1 VFQSEGKLILGAHM
15 SIAGGVH
22 RALER
27 ARSISCE
34 SVQIFTRNQLRWSS
48 PSLQEEE
55 ILSFHRLKLEFKRVL
70 AHASYLIN
78 LASPDAEIHRKSS
91 EALGEELRRCSI
103 LGIPALVL
111 HPGSH
116 RGRGAE
122 WGIGR
127 LVEGARWV
135 YADEQVKQVRLTLET
150 TAGGGSTLGAS
161 FEQLRDL
168 LDALETAGVPVG
180 ICFDTCHVFAAGYEL
195 RTRRGYEATWR
206 QFDRVIGMKYLV
218 ALHLNDS
225 LGSFGSARD
234 RHEHI
239 GKGQIGVSGFQRFA
253 RDPALAELPGILETP
268 KGRDMREDVEN
279 LSLLR
284 RLGRSRP

>member
-1 VFQSEGKLILGAHM
+1 M

-34 SVQIFTRNQLRWSS
+34 AVQIFTRNQLRWSA
-48 PSLQEEE
+48 PALQEEE
-55 ILSFHRLKLEFKRVL
+55 IRSFLSLKPEFKVVL

-78 LASPDAEIHRKSS
+78 LASPDEEIQRKSI
-91 EALGEELRRCSI
+91 EALNEELRRCLV
-103 LGIPALVL
+103 LGIPALIL

-122 WGIGR
+122 WGIER
-127 LVEGARWV
+127 LVEGARRV
-135 YADEQVKQVRLTLET
+135 FTADRGKDVRLILET
-150 TAGGGSTLGAS
+150 TTGSGSTLGGS

-168 LDALETAGVPVG
+168 LGALEAAGVPSG
-180 ICFDTCHVFAAGYEL
+180 ICVDTCHVFAAGYEL
-195 RTRRGYEATWR
+195 RYRRGYQATWER
-206 QFDRVIGMKYLV
+206 FDRVIGRKHLS

-225 LGSFGSARD
+225 LGTLGSARD

-239 GKGQIGVSGFQRFA
+239 GKGKIGRSGFRLLV
-253 RDPALAELPGILETP
+253 RDPSLAQLPGILETP
-268 KGRDMREDVEN
+268 KGRDLREDVEN
-279 LSLLR
+279 LRLLR
-284 RLGRSRP
+284 ELSRG

>member
-1 VFQSEGKLILGAHM
+1 M

-34 SVQIFTRNQLRWSS
+34 AVQIFTRNQLRWSA
-48 PSLQEEE
+48 PALREEE
-55 ILSFHRLKLEFKRVL
+55 IRSFQRLESGFKAVL

-78 LASPDAEIHRKSS
+78 LASPDEEIHRKSIR
-91 EALGEELRRCSI
+91 ALEEELQRCAT
-103 LGIPALVL
+103 LGIPALIL

-116 RGRGAE
+116 RGRGIE
-122 WGIGR
+122 RGIER
-127 LVEGARWV
+127 FVEGARRM
-135 YADEQVKQVRLTLET
+135 YSADRINQVRLTLET
-150 TAGGGSTLGAS
+150 TAGGGATLGGS

-168 LDALETAGVPVG
+168 LGALEVAGIPAG

-195 RTRRGYEATWR
+195 RSRSGYRDTWR
-206 QFDRVIGMKYLV
+206 RFDRVIGRKYLV

-225 LGSFGSARD
+225 VGQLGSARD

-239 GKGQIGVSGFQRFA
+239 GKGQIGVAGFQQLV
-253 RDPALAELPGILETP
+253 RDPALTQLPGILETP
-268 KGRDMREDVEN
+268 KGPDLREDVEN
-279 LSLLR
+279 LRLLR
-284 RLGRSRP
+284 TLRTLRRSGNQTY

>member
-1 VFQSEGKLILGAHM
+1 LIFGAHM

-34 SVQIFTRNQLRWSS
+34 AVQIFTRNQLRWSA
-48 PSLQEEE
+48 PALQEEE
-55 ILSFHRLKLEFKRVL
+55 IEVFLKLKPGFKAVM

-78 LASPDAEIHRKSS
+78 LASPEEDIHRQSI
-91 EALGEELRRCSI
+91 EALEEEMRRCCI
-103 LGIPALVL
+103 LGIPALIL

-116 RGRGAE
+116 RGGGVE

-127 LVEGARWV
+127 FVEGACRV
-135 YADEQVKQVRLTLET
+135 FAAVKDRGVRLTLET
-150 TAGGGSTLGAS
+150 TAGGGSTLGGS

-168 LDALETAGVPVG
+168 LGALEAASVPVG
-180 ICFDTCHVFAAGYEL
+180 VCFDTCHVFAAGYEL
-195 RTRRGYEATWR
+195 RNRRGYRATWKR
-206 QFDRVIGMKYLV
+206 FDRVIGRKHLV

-225 LGSFGSARD
+225 RGVLGSARD

-239 GKGQIGVSGFQRFA
+239 GRGRIGVSGFRRLV
-253 RDPALAELPGILETP
+253 RDAALAELPGILETP
-268 KGRDMREDVEN
+268 KSPDMREDVEN
-279 LSLLR
+279 LRLLR
-284 RLGRSRP
+284 ALGGGRRQTA

>member
-1 VFQSEGKLILGAHM
+1 M

-34 SVQIFTRNQLRWSS
+34 AVQIFTRNQLRWSA
-48 PSLQEEE
+48 PALREEE
-55 ILSFHRLKLEFKRVL
+55 IRSFQRLESGFKAVL

-78 LASPDAEIHRKSS
+78 LASPDEEIHRKSIR
-91 EALGEELRRCSI
+91 ALEEELQRCAT
-103 LGIPALVL
+103 LGIPALIL

-116 RGRGAE
+116 RGRGIE
-122 WGIGR
+122 RGIER
-127 LVEGARWV
+127 FVEGACRV
-135 YADEQVKQVRLTLET
+135 YSADRINQVRLTLET
-150 TAGGGSTLGAS
+150 TAGGGSTLGGS

-168 LDALETAGVPVG
+168 LGALEVAGIPAG

-195 RTRRGYEATWR
+195 RSRSGYRDTWR
-206 QFDRVIGMKYLV
+206 RFDRVIGRKYLV

-225 LGSFGSARD
+225 VGQLGSARD

-239 GKGQIGVSGFQRFA
+239 GKGQIGVAGFQQLV
-253 RDPALAELPGILETP
+253 RDPALTQLPGILETP
-268 KGRDMREDVEN
+268 KGPDLREDVEN
-279 LSLLR
+279 LRLLGT
-284 RLGRSRP
+284 LGRSGGNSA

>member
-1 VFQSEGKLILGAHM
+1 M

-34 SVQIFTRNQLRWSS
+34 AVQIFTRNQLRWSA
-48 PSLQEEE
+48 PALREEE
-55 ILSFHRLKLEFKRVL
+55 IRSFQRLESGFKAVL

-78 LASPDAEIHRKSS
+78 LASPDEEIHRKSTR
-91 EALGEELRRCSI
+91 ALEEELQRCAT
-103 LGIPALVL
+103 LGIPALIL

-116 RGRGAE
+116 RGRGIE
-122 WGIGR
+122 RGIER
-127 LVEGARWV
+127 FVEGARRI
-135 YADEQVKQVRLTLET
+135 YSADRINQVRLTLET
-150 TAGGGSTLGAS
+150 TAGGGSTLGGS

-168 LDALETAGVPVG
+168 LGALEVAGIPAG

-195 RTRRGYEATWR
+195 RSRSGYRDTWR
-206 QFDRVIGMKYLV
+206 RFDRVIGRKYLV

-225 LGSFGSARD
+225 VGQLGSARD

-239 GKGQIGVSGFQRFA
+239 GKGQIGVAGFQQLV
-253 RDPALAELPGILETP
+253 RDPALTQLPGILETP
-268 KGRDMREDVEN
+268 KGPDLREDVEN
-279 LSLLR
+279 LRLLGT
-284 RLGRSRP
+284 LGRSGGNSA

>member
-1 VFQSEGKLILGAHM
+1 M

-34 SVQIFTRNQLRWSS
+34 AVQIFTRNQLRWSA
-48 PSLQEEE
+48 PALREEE
-55 ILSFHRLKLEFKRVL
+55 IESFLKLKAEFKVL

-78 LASPDAEIHRKSS
+78 LASPDEEIYRKSV
-91 EALGEELRRCSI
+91 EALREELQRCCV
-103 LGIPALVL
+103 LGIPALIL

-116 RGRGAE
+116 RGRGIE
-122 WGIGR
+122 WGIER
-127 LVEGARWV
+127 LAEGAHRVFWSGQS
-135 YADEQVKQVRLTLET
+135 AGVRLTLET
-150 TAGGGSTLGAS
+150 TAGGGSILGGS

-168 LDALETAGVPVG
+168 LGALEAFGVPAG

-195 RTRRGYEATWR
+195 RTRSGYRATWQR
-206 QFDRVIGMKYLV
+206 FERVIGRKHLV

-225 LGSFGSARD
+225 LGTLGSARD

-239 GKGQIGVSGFQRFA
+239 GRGRIGLAGFRQLV
-253 RDPALAELPGILETP
+253 RDPALAKLPGILETP
-268 KGRDMREDVEN
+268 KGADMLEDVEN
-279 LSLLR
+279 LNLLR
-284 RLGRSRP
+284 ALGRSSGRHKSG